1 MNTPSDQPPTA
12 PPAPFKSP
20 LSHYWLDSWLLAA
33 LIEHAV
39 RRFCLKHLDRRID
52 PCGRLFDQMTM
63 AARSAAANIAE
74 GNARR
79 STSRET
85 QMRLLDVARATLSE
99 LSGDLR
105 SYMLL
110 SDEAPWAESDPDARA
125 VFATRL
131 DRPDY
136 RTDLDRNV
144 SLHILAQRAKFARW
158 LDSPDPLV
166 PARALTVLVSRLQ
179 MILNRQLERAH
190 AEFLARGGFAET
202 LSRDRIAARAKA
214 PPEPG
219 APPCPGCGKPMQRR
233 LAKRGPRAG
242 HTFWSCPDYPNCAGK
257 PAAH

>member
-1 MNTPSDQPPTA
+1 MNPPPDQPPTA

-63 AARSAAANIAE
+63 AARSVAANIAE

-85 QMRLLDVARATLSE
+85 QMRLLDV
-99 LSGDLR
+99 
-105 SYMLL
+105 
-110 SDEAPWAESDPDARA
+110 
-125 VFATRL
+125 
-131 DRPDY
+131 
-136 RTDLDRNV
+136 
-144 SLHILAQRAKFARW
+144 
-158 LDSPDPLV
+158 
-166 PARALTVLVSRLQ
+166 ARALTVLVSRLQ

>member
-1 MNTPSDQPPTA
+1 MNTPPKS
-12 PPAPFKSP
+12 PFKSP
-20 LSHYWLDSWLLAA
+20 LSHYWLDTWILAA
-33 LIEHAV
+33 LVEHAV
-39 RRFCLKHLDRRID
+39 RRFCLRHLSRNID

-105 SYMLL
+105 SFLLL

-125 VFATRL
+125 VFATDL

-166 PARALTVLVSRLQ
+166 PARALIVLVSRLQ
-179 MILNRQLERAH
+179 IMLSRQLERAH
-190 AEFLARGGFAET
+190 AEFLAQGGFTES
-202 LSRDRIAARAKA
+202 LSRDRIVSRASA
-214 PPEPG
+214 EPALE
-219 APPCPGCGKPMQRR
+219 APPCPLCGKPMQKR

-242 HTFWSCPDYPNCAGK
+242 HPFWSCPDYPACNGTR
-257 PAAH
+257 PAP